1 MSRQSQGGER
11 ALQAVE
17 YLFPRSVEEAVHLLA
32 QGAGHARIIAGG
44 TDVLPDL
51 RKHKTQPRMLV
62 DITRIPGLAEIRV
75 TEEFVEI
82 GAAVTFADIHRCA
95 FIEQRV
101 HALAEAARSVGARAI
116 QNAATWAG
124 NLVQAMPAAD
134 GAIVALALDAEA
146 YLVDAEG
153 AAWQPVESLFLGPG
167 VSAVNPTRQLITHI
181 RFPLPAGHW
190 GTAWSRLGRRPSLVL
205 PVLNCAVGLSL
216 DETGQRIEGARIALG
231 PVAPRPYRARRAE
244 DYLAGK
250 APNGQELARAAE
262 LVREEAEPRDSITRA
277 SRAYRLEVI
286 PPLVEAALARA
297 VLRAAGGAAA
307 GVRPD

>member
-1 MSRQSQGGER
+1 MSRQSQGGEG
-11 ALQAVE
+11 ATGAVE
-17 YLFPRSVEEAVHLLA
+17 YVFAQSVEEAVHLLA

-51 RKHKTQPRMLV
+51 RKNKIRPRCLV
-62 DITRIPGLAEIRV
+62 DITRIPGLAEIQV
-75 TEEFVEI
+75 TEEFVEV
-82 GAAVTFADIHRCA
+82 GAAVTFAGIHRCR

-146 YLVDAEG
+146 RLVDEEG

-167 VSAVNPTRQLITHI
+167 VSAVDPTRQLITHI

-205 PVLNCAVGLSL
+205 PILNCAVRLAL
-216 DETGQRIEGARIALG
+216 DGEGQRIVQARIALG
-231 PVAPRPYRARRAE
+231 PVAPRPCRARRAE
-244 DYLAGK
+244 GYLTGK
-250 APNGQELARAAE
+250 AANGQALAEAAG
-262 LVREEAEPRDSITRA
+262 LVREEAAPRDSITRA

-297 VLRAAGGAAA
+297 VERARG
-307 GVRPD
+307 

>member
-1 MSRQSQGGER
+1 MREQSQVGEG
-11 ALQAVE
+11 ASHAVE
-17 YLFPRSVEEAVHLLA
+17 YVFPRSVEEAVHLLA
-32 QGAGHARIIAGG
+32 QGAGHARIMAGG

-51 RKHKTQPRMLV
+51 RKNKIRPRWLV
-62 DITRIPGLAEIRV
+62 DITRIPGLDEIRV
-75 TEEFVEI
+75 MEEFVEI
-82 GAAVTFADIHRCA
+82 GAAVTFAGIHRCP

-146 YLVDAEG
+146 HLVEAEG

-167 VSAVNPTRQLITHI
+167 VSAVDPTRQLITHI
-181 RFPLPAGHW
+181 RFPLPARRW

-205 PVLNCAVGLSL
+205 PILNCAVGLSL
-216 DETGQRIEGARIALG
+216 DEAGQRVEQARIALG

-244 DYLAGK
+244 DYLVGK
-250 APNGQELARAAE
+250 APNGQVLAWAAE
-262 LVREEAEPRDSITRA
+262 LVREGAQPRDSVTRA

-297 VLRAAGGAAA
+297 VERARG
-307 GVRPD
+307 

>member
-1 MSRQSQGGER
+1 MRGQSQVGER
-11 ALQAVE
+11 APHGVE
-17 YLFPRSVEEAVHLLA
+17 YLFPRSVEEAVDLLA

-51 RKHKTQPRMLV
+51 RKNKMQPRWLV
-62 DITRIPGLAEIRV
+62 DITRIPGLDEIRV
-75 TEEFVEI
+75 TEESVEV
-82 GAAVTFADIHRCA
+82 GAAVTFVDIHRCA

-146 YLVDAEG
+146 HLVGVEG
-153 AAWQPVESLFLGPG
+153 AAWHSVESLFLGPG
-167 VSAVNPTRQLITHI
+167 VSAVDPTRQLITHI
-181 RFPLPAGHW
+181 HFPLPAGRW

-205 PVLNCAVGLSL
+205 PILNCAVRLGL
-216 DETGQRIEGARIALG
+216 DEAGQRIEGARIALG
-231 PVAPRPYRARRAE
+231 PVAPWPYRAHRAE
-244 DYLAGK
+244 EYLTGK
-250 APNGQELARAAE
+250 AANGQALAEAAG
-262 LVREEAEPRDSITRA
+262 LVREEAEPRDSVTRA
-277 SRAYRLEVI
+277 SRAYRLAVI

-297 VLRAAGGAAA
+297 VERAVGEVGSEK
-307 GVRPD
+307 